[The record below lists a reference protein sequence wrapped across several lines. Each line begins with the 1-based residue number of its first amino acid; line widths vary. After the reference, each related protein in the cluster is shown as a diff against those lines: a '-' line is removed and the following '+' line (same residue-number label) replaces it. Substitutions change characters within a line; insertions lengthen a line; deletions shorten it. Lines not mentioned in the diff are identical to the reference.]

1 MPCARQKLCWTEDG
15 TDGYDGLSNRL
26 LTLMLKQSSLLA
38 AGLLL
43 VSNCSATTLPVGP
56 ITFSSNADYDAN
68 FKESS
73 FNGIL
78 RSTSGYLEVS
88 GVPTATAA
96 FDTSAT
102 GGVNGSGG
110 TGGSD
115 ANNDLTDFTISAD
128 VASSVAGGIGAG
140 FLLRLNNSEAGGY
153 LAAVHTQG
161 TTSVTFDIGEGASLT
176 SAGANIFS
184 RTISLSGLTVAA
196 NTFYHYKVTISG
208 GAFSFDFGS
217 GAATA
222 TFTDSTLTATVGQA
236 GILMDTLSPSSA
248 TRMDNF
254 SIVPEPQTNTFVF
267 VALLIFAARFFRR
280 KQRNASG
287 CLTLDLR
294 CVQSERP

>member
-1 MPCARQKLCWTEDG
+1 MVW
-15 TDGYDGLSNRL
+15 YDGFSNRL
-26 LTLMLKQSSLLA
+26 LTLMLKHLALLTV
-38 AGLLL
+38 GLFLA
-43 VSNCSATTLPVGP
+43 NTCSATTLPVGP

-73 FNGIL
+73 FNGIS

-115 ANNDLTDFTISAD
+115 ANNDLANFTLSAD

-153 LAAVHTQG
+153 LAVVHTQG
-161 TTSVTFDIGEGASLT
+161 TSSVTFDIGEGASLT

-208 GAFSFDFGS
+208 GTFSFDFGS

-222 TFTDSTLTATVGQA
+222 SFTDTTVTATVGQA
-236 GILMDTLSPSSA
+236 GILMDTFSPSSA

-254 SIVPEPQTNTFVF
+254 SIVPEPPNSTFVLVASFIF
-267 VALLIFAARFFRR
+267 VAYHLRR
-280 KQRNASG
+280 KPLLALSQK
-287 CLTLDLR
+287 TFF
-294 CVQSERP
+294 